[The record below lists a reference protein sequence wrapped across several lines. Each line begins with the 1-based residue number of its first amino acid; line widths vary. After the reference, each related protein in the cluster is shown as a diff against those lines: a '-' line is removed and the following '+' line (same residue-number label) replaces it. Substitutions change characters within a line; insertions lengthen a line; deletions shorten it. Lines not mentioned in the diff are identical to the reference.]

1 MSDLARRLHRVFCGD
16 DRLSDC
22 PFEKEHRVEAA
33 EAIAYVKEKLGP
45 LVDKSCGVSGLWCS
59 EHKQYH
65 CLKLDAILALLDEP
79 TPEPERRDG

>member
-1 MSDLARRLHRVFCGD
+1 MSELARRLRPKLVLFCDGGLPWAD
-16 DRLSDC
+16 ADEEL
-22 PFEKEHRVEAA
+22 AA

-65 CLKLDAILALLDEP
+65 CLKLDAILALLDAP
-79 TPEPERRDG
+79 TPDPERREG